1 MPIIAISCDDTH
13 MSDSLTKLSSS
24 RWLGPAVALGAAG
37 VLVSIEVLDEPGM
50 TVGEAM
56 VESIESILLVSIAA
70 MVAYLF
76 GRVSRQEADRQALL
90 ADLRVARVEGAQW
103 RSEMTELLRGLGAAI
118 DAQFDRWDLTDAER
132 EVAMLML
139 KELSHR
145 EIGAVRDTSERTVR
159 QQAQAI
165 YRKANL
171 SGRTALSAFFLEDL
185 LLPANER

>member
-1 MPIIAISCDDTH
+1 
-13 MSDSLTKLSSS
+13 MSELLKKLTGS
-24 RWLGPAVALGAAG
+24 RWLGPAVAIAAAAA
-37 VLVSIEVLDEPGM
+37 LVTTEILEEPEL
-50 TVGEAM
+50 TLGEA
-56 VESIESILLVSIAA
+56 VIESIEPILLVSIAA

-76 GRVSRQEADRQALL
+76 GRVSHQEADRHALL

-103 RSEMTELLRGLGAAI
+103 RSEMTDLLRGLGAAI
-118 DAQFDRWDLTDAER
+118 DAQFDRWELTDAER

-139 KELSHR
+139 KGLSHR

>member
-1 MPIIAISCDDTH
+1 MPD
-13 MSDSLTKLSSS
+13 LTTRLTGS
-24 RWLGPAVALGAAG
+24 RWLGPGLALGAAA
-37 VLVSIEVLDEPGM
+37 VLVSIEILDEPGLS
-50 TVGEAM
+50 VAEA
-56 VESIESILLVSIAA
+56 VIESIEPLLLVSIAA
-70 MVAYLF
+70 AVAYLF
-76 GRVSRQEADRQALL
+76 GRVSRQDADRQAIL

-118 DAQFDRWDLTDAER
+118 DAQFDRWQLTDAER

-139 KELSHR
+139 KGLSHR

-185 LLPANER
+185 LLPASQR

>member
-1 MPIIAISCDDTH
+1 
-13 MSDSLTKLSSS
+13 MSDSLTKLSRSP
-24 RWLGPAVALGAAG
+24 WLGPAVALGAAG
-37 VLVSIEVLDEPGM
+37 VLVWIEVLDEPGM

-76 GRVSRQEADRQALL
+76 GRVNRQDADRQALL

-139 KELSHR
+139 KGLSHR

-159 QQAQAI
+159 QQA
-165 YRKANL
+165 
-171 SGRTALSAFFLEDL
+171 
-185 LLPANER
+185 

>member
-1 MPIIAISCDDTH
+1 
-13 MSDSLTKLSSS
+13 
-24 RWLGPAVALGAAG
+24 
-37 VLVSIEVLDEPGM
+37 
-50 TVGEAM
+50 
-56 VESIESILLVSIAA
+56 
-70 MVAYLF
+70 
-76 GRVSRQEADRQALL
+76 
-90 ADLRVARVEGAQW
+90 
-103 RSEMTELLRGLGAAI
+103 MTELLRGLGAAI

-139 KELSHR
+139 KGLSHR

>member
-1 MPIIAISCDDTH
+1 

-24 RWLGPAVALGAAG
+24 RWFGPAVAVGAAAL
-37 VLVSIEVLDEPGM
+37 LVWIEILDEPEL
-50 TVGEAM
+50 TLGEA
-56 VESIESILLVSIAA
+56 VIESIEPILLVSIAA

-76 GRVSRQEADRQALL
+76 GRVSRHEADRRALL

-118 DAQFDRWDLTDAER
+118 DAQFDRWGLTDAER

-139 KELSHR
+139 KGLSHR

-185 LLPANER
+185 LLPASQR